1 LEIEIEYIHL
11 SKHRLHFGLI
21 QLQSEKQ
28 QVAKRHQK
36 KALTA
41 LKSCKRKTRFRGRK
55 KLMFAFY
62 FR

>member
-1 LEIEIEYIHL
+1 LEIEIECIHL

-36 KALTA
+36 KGA
-41 LKSCKRKTRFRGRK
+41 KSAK
-55 KLMFAFY
+55 KLQKKNPLS
-62 FR
+62 R